1 MWKLFWK
8 WVAKPDLLE
17 TNLHFPANAWVEEDF
32 MKIFL
37 PEKQI
42 LLAHMLAIIPD
53 VSPDNISDCYYWLF
67 KFDYLD
73 TCHA

>member
-8 WVAKPDLLE
+8 WVVKPELLE

-42 LLAHMLAIIPD
+42 LLAHILANFSD
-53 VSPDNISDCYYWLF
+53 VSPDNTSDFYYCLYTC
-67 KFDYLD
+67 DYLD

>member
-8 WVAKPDLLE
+8 LVEKPELLE

-53 VSPDNISDCYYWLF
+53 VSPDNTSDYYYWIYTF
-67 KFDYLD
+67 GYSD

>member
-1 MWKLFWK
+1 
-8 WVAKPDLLE
+8 
-17 TNLHFPANAWVEEDF
+17 

-42 LLAHMLAIIPD
+42 LLAHILANFSD
-53 VSPDNISDCYYWLF
+53 VSPDNTSDFYYCLYTC
-67 KFDYLD
+67 DYLD